1 LYAQEEQL
9 PWSHPGPALGDALPT
24 EKGAICRLSEVP
36 PQEGQERDFSTV
48 GEKISSS
55 NILPQLS
62 QR

>member
-24 EKGAICRLSEVP
+24 EKGAICRLSDVP
-36 PQEGQERDFSTV
+36 AHAGQVRDFSAA
-48 GEKISSS
+48 GEKINSS